1 MTQAP
6 PPHPRDLPD
15 SPGFGAPLEAAKQGG
30 VANLRFLAGA
40 LAAVVAVVVLTV
52 SSFDDQIYYLT
63 VAEAQEQFSTL
74 GEREFRIK
82 GNVVVGS
89 YTNDSEDLNL
99 HTFVLE
105 ADGAHA
111 EVSYLGPL
119 PDTFADEAEV
129 IALGHLSSPERFEAV
144 EVIAKCP
151 SRYEEAA
158 PTAQSPQ
165 ASR

>member
-1 MTQAP
+1 MDTNPP
-6 PPHPRDLPD
+6 PPHPTDVRDE
-15 SPGFGAPLEAAKQGG
+15 GFGAPLQANAGGG
-30 VANLRFLAGA
+30 VSNVRFLVGA
-40 LAAVVAVVVLTV
+40 LVAVAAIVALTV

-63 VAEAQEQFSTL
+63 VSEAQAQYGDMQS
-74 GEREFRIK
+74 REFRIK
-82 GNVVVGS
+82 GNVVAGS
-89 YTNDSEDLNL
+89 YVNDTEDLNH

-111 EVSYLGPL
+111 EVSYFGPL
-119 PDTFADEAEV
+119 PDTFADDAEV
-129 IALGHLSSPERFEAV
+129 IALGHLTSPENFEAV